1 MRRVVAYCCV
11 LIAVVALPAYGQQR
25 VDAEARLRAAVPYT
39 QMLPAFPDMTLQ
51 EYNAAVREVAGK
63 RVGIPTQPLA
73 TVPRVSPRITSSPPS
88 LRGADGTYLG
98 VLSNN
103 QYDPNSVSNPYGKYG
118 SPYSPSSVNNPYGKY
133 GSPYSPYSTTN
144 PYATKAPKI
153 VSPYLGRLSANPY
166 ASDSTSNPYGK
177 YGSPYS
183 PSSINNPYSPYGSP
197 YSPSSVTNPYAISP
211 LAPLALPSPY
221 TR

>member
-25 VDAEARLRAAVPYT
+25 ADIKDIGSLFQWLETRGTTPEKPEEAKVRGAVPS
-39 QMLPAFPDMTLQ
+39 
-51 EYNAAVREVAGK
+51 
-63 RVGIPTQPLA
+63 QPFA
-73 TVPRVSPRITSSPPS
+73 TVPRVSPRTTSPPS
-88 LRGADGTYLG
+88 LVGADGTYLG

-133 GSPYSPYSTTN
+133 GSPYSP
-144 PYATKAPKI
+144 
-153 VSPYLGRLSANPY
+153 
-166 ASDSTSNPYGK
+166 
-177 YGSPYS
+177 
-183 PSSINNPYSPYGSP
+183 SSINNPYSPYGSP

-221 TR
+221 SAELKP